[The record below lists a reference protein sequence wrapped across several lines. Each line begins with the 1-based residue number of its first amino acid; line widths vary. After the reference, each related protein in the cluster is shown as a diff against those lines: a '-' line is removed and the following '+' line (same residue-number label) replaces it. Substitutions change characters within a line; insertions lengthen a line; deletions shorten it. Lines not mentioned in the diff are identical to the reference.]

1 MTDSQAHE
9 AQKII
14 ADQQAR
20 LEELEKE
27 LKRHQGH
34 QQLPPPL
41 PNVGG
46 GAPGTSD
53 WHIGA
58 ALGIG
63 LVLGL
68 IAWAWSEANRVQL
81 DGLVGNADFGEFLV
95 VGIASMIPMAVLF
108 WDKSKR

>member
-1 MTDSQAHE
+1 MTDVQARE

-27 LKRHQGH
+27 LKRHQEH
-34 QQLPPPL
+34 RQIPPPL
-41 PNVGG
+41 PNIGKGSPHTGG
-46 GAPGTSD
+46 

-68 IAWAWSEANRVQL
+68 IAWAWSEANLVRL
-81 DGLVGNADFGEFLV
+81 EGLVGNADFGEFLV
-95 VGIASMIPMAVLF
+95 VGIASMIPMVVLL
-108 WDKSKR
+108 WGKSKR